1 MDKKKDNDSSI
12 DGDFLNS
19 DGVAKY
25 MHISRMSL
33 YKIIKTDDTF
43 PKGHSIL
50 SGKVRNIK
58 LWKKQD
64 IADWI
69 ISKTAIKSEH

>member
-1 MDKKKDNDSSI
+1 
-12 DGDFLNS
+12 
-19 DGVAKY
+19 
-25 MHISRMSL
+25 MSL

-69 ISKTAIKSEH
+69 ISKTAIKSEY

>member
-1 MDKKKDNDSSI
+1 MEKKKDNDSSI

-33 YKIIKTDDTF
+33 YKIIRTDDTF

-50 SGKVRNIK
+50 SGKVRNI
-58 LWKKQD
+58 
-64 IADWI
+64 
-69 ISKTAIKSEH
+69 